1 MATHHGLP
9 GHTLAL
15 LLVGRVVGIEADGG
29 GVDEEL
35 GTGKG
40 HETGCLGI
48 PLVPADKDAKTAYGG
63 LDGLEAEV
71 TRGEVELLVI
81 AGVVGDMHLAVFAGN
96 GAVFL
101 EDNGGVMVETG
112 GTALEKGGDEHD
124 AAFLGYAAIDV
135 GGGTWD
141 GLGQVEE
148 VDILYL
154 TEIEGVVELLQNNEF
169 CTALGE
175 VTDAIAEALDIVDNI
190 GCVVLLKKSYFH
202 TFYFLGLL

>member
-1 MATHHGLP
+1 
-9 GHTLAL
+9 
-15 LLVGRVVGIEADGG
+15 
-29 GVDEEL
+29 
-35 GTGKG
+35 
-40 HETGCLGI
+40 
-48 PLVPADKDAKTAYGG
+48 
-63 LDGLEAEV
+63 
-71 TRGEVELLVI
+71 
-81 AGVVGDMHLAVFAGN
+81 MHLAVFAGN

-190 GCVVLLKKSYFH
+190 GCVVLLKKSYFQLSH
-202 TFYFLGLL
+202 RMGY